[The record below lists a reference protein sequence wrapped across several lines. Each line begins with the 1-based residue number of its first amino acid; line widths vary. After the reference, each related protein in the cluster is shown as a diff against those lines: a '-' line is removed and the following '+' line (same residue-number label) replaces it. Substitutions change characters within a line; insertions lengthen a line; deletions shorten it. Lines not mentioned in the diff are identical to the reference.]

1 MSLKAVFAGSLLNSG
16 LAMIPVTGLS
26 SPNTH
31 SNPTR
36 PLSKLNYTTLH
47 PTDGHDSP
55 ARSPSNRSPSPVH
68 SALSPAIKPP
78 LRSASSPQLH
88 RVSKGDLRDLLFLT
102 PSFPLK
108 GIFDIGNGHFDVVL
122 EEKQISWTPLS
133 RSSHAKGEQYPKVIK
148 ARDIF
153 AVQIQRIQRAGQ
165 ESGGHPKG
173 VSIFVVRP
181 KKGVAN
187 GITWE
192 EITLES
198 TNEGCCQE
206 WFQALMKILNAFTE
220 RPKRLKIFVDS
231 LRSDKA
237 KQVYDNKV
245 RMLFHYARMKTDIVE
260 VSHQHQVQD
269 AIDAMDFNDVDG
281 AVCIGGDTLTNQAV
295 HGLLQRAQRDAGIEI
310 SPDTPM
316 AKCRIPLGIIPTG
329 LFNIVAHST
338 QGISSTVTATLHII
352 LGHLQPVD
360 VCSMYTEEGF
370 LRFGFS
376 VMYGFGSD
384 CLRRAVKSQHVLKSK
399 SAEYAMAKSLVK
411 LRSYECEVSYIPLDK
426 QNTKA
431 TEKDTTTC
439 MKGCKVCGHAPDLT
453 HLVHSTPLPLRP
465 KDSPLALR
473 KLSTHR
479 PSLGAPLGANPNTNP
494 RSSPN
499 SSPMPTRRSMG
510 ASVPSLPM
518 IAWSVESVQ
527 SSSEECLVT
536 PKKKSSRDIVKSI
549 FKRGYESSSSSAP
562 NSRPSSA
569 AWGDK
574 DTPQTGVTGI
584 QRGADTTQ
592 RNLRNAFTIG
602 AGDQSLGIPTVHVT
616 HDLGS
621 KSDIACAQKGIGIL
635 PTTDSNHSPRS
646 GVEWLK
652 FQDSFISIGIVT
664 LPNRSQLV
672 PRGLAPGGHLADG
685 RADLIL
691 VRKVNRKEFRK
702 FLQHHGNEEDQFDF
716 PFVWK
721 HQVKAVQIRPLLS
734 SDDLSSPRL
743 EKQMKLLTWNVDMEL
758 VRADFIELRVHRQL
772 LAVFGEGVLDDDF
785 PTTSCR
791 CL

>member
-1 MSLKAVFAGSLLNSG
+1 MLNVFFPAAGSLFNSG

-31 SNPTR
+31 SNPTQ
-36 PLSKLNYTTLH
+36 PPSKLNYTTLH

-55 ARSPSNRSPSPVH
+55 ARSPSNWSPSPVH

-281 AVCIGGDTLTNQAV
+281 LVQHCSSLY
-295 HGLLQRAQRDAGIEI
+295 
-310 SPDTPM
+310 
-316 AKCRIPLGIIPTG
+316 TG
-329 LFNIVAHST
+329 H
-338 QGISSTVTATLHII
+338 Q
-352 LGHLQPVD
+352 Q
-360 VCSMYTEEGF
+360 Y
-370 LRFGFS
+370 
-376 VMYGFGSD
+376 SD
-384 CLRRAVKSQHVLKSK
+384 CHTPHHT
-399 SAEYAMAKSLVK
+399 
-411 LRSYECEVSYIPLDK
+411 RSYECEVSYIPLDK

-702 FLQHHGNEEDQFDF
+702 FLQHHGNEEDQMTFASTTLTLMTFASTTFALMTFAATTFALKAFAPTTFALMTFAATTFALKAFAPTTFALMTFAATTFALMTFAATTFALKAFDPTTF
-716 PFVWK
+716 ALMTFALMTFAPMTFNQMSFALMTFTLMAWYLF
-721 HQVKAVQIRPLLS
+721 APMTFYYSDGICS
-734 SDDLSSPRL
+734 DDICSDDL
-743 EKQMKLLTWNVDMEL
+743 
-758 VRADFIELRVHRQL
+758 
-772 LAVFGEGVLDDDF
+772 
-785 PTTSCR
+785 
-791 CL
+791 